1 MPAFG
6 ESVLRYQDGVTV
18 MDSLE
23 SKVAVITGAASG
35 IGWGMAREFGREG
48 MRVVLSDVSEER
60 LNNAVAE
67 LQSDGIECIGEV
79 ADVRSAAAVDAL
91 ARTAVEAYGQV
102 HVICNNAGVGVFG
115 RQWEL
120 SEQDWAWAIDIC
132 LWGVINGVR
141 AFVPRMLASGAPCH
155 VVNTASMGGLLSA
168 PFVGPYATAK
178 HAVVGLSKSLRAEL
192 GGTNVGVT
200 LVCPGNVR
208 TDVARTMRERH
219 HGQRRGGSTDLDAF
233 LGLLETGLQDENA
246 MDPADVGKLVV
257 QAIKANQFWLLPN
270 GAPQLP
276 LVEAD
281 FDEMRSSSCSFV
293 TE

>member
-1 MPAFG
+1 
-6 ESVLRYQDGVTV
+6 
-18 MDSLE
+18 MDCLK

-35 IGWGMAREFGREG
+35 IGLAIAREFGRQG

-60 LNNAVAE
+60 LNNAVTLVASE
-67 LQSDGIECIGEV
+67 GTECIGEI
-79 ADVRSAAAVDAL
+79 ADVRRVEAVEAL
-91 ARTAVEAYGQV
+91 AQAAGAAYGQV
-102 HVICNNAGVGVFG
+102 HVICNNAGAGVFG

-132 LWGVINGVR
+132 LWGVVNGVR
-141 AFVPRMLASGAPCH
+141 AFVPRMLSSGEPCH
-155 VVNTASMGGLLSA
+155 VLNTASMGGLLSA

-208 TDVARTMRERH
+208 TDVARRMREQRD
-219 HGQRRGGSTDLDAF
+219 GQGRGRGTDLDDF
-233 LGLLETGLQDENA
+233 LSFLESGLQDENA

-257 QAIKANQFWLLPN
+257 QAIKTNQFWLLPN
-270 GAPQLP
+270 GASQLP
-276 LVEAD
+276 LAEAD
-281 FDEMRSSSCSFV
+281 FEEMRHSISSLA
-293 TE
+293 E

>member
-1 MPAFG
+1 
-6 ESVLRYQDGVTV
+6 
-18 MDSLE
+18 MDTLE
-23 SKVAVITGAASG
+23 SKVAVVTGAASG
-35 IGWGMAREFGREG
+35 IGLGMAREFGHEG
-48 MRVVLSDVSEER
+48 MRVVLSDVSEEC
-60 LNNAVAE
+60 LNKAVTD
-67 LQSDGIECIGEV
+67 LQSEGIECIGQI
-79 ADVRSAAAVDAL
+79 ADVRSVEAVEALACAAVD
-91 ARTAVEAYGQV
+91 TYGQV
-102 HVICNNAGVGVFG
+102 HVLCNNAGVGVFG

-120 SEQDWAWAIDIC
+120 SEQDWALAIDIC

-141 AFVPRMLASGAPCH
+141 VFVPRMLASGVRCH

-168 PFVGPYATAK
+168 PFVGPYAAAK
-178 HAVVGLSKSLRAEL
+178 HAVVGLSRSLRVEL

-208 TDVARTMRERH
+208 TNVARAMREQRD
-219 HGQRRGGSTDLDAF
+219 GQRRGGSADLDDF
-233 LGLLETGLQDENA
+233 LNFLESGLQDESA

-270 GAPQLP
+270 GGPQLP

-281 FDEMRSSSCSFV
+281 FEQMRSSSSSLA

>member
-1 MPAFG
+1 
-6 ESVLRYQDGVTV
+6 
-18 MDSLE
+18 MDTLE

-35 IGWGMAREFGREG
+35 IGLGMAREFGHEG
-48 MRVVLSDVSEER
+48 MRVVLSDVSEEC
-60 LNNAVAE
+60 LNKAVTD
-67 LQSDGIECIGEV
+67 LQSQGIECIGQI
-79 ADVRSAAAVDAL
+79 ADVRSVEALEALACAAVD
-91 ARTAVEAYGQV
+91 TYGQV
-102 HVICNNAGVGVFG
+102 HVLCNNAGVGVFG

-120 SEQDWAWAIDIC
+120 SEHDWAWAIDIC

-141 AFVPRMLASGAPCH
+141 VFVPRMLASEAPCH

-178 HAVVGLSKSLRAEL
+178 HAVVGLSKSLRVEL
-192 GGTNVGVT
+192 GDTNVGVT

-208 TDVARTMRERH
+208 TNVARTMREQRNS
-219 HGQRRGGSTDLDAF
+219 QRRGGSTDLDDF
-233 LGLLETGLQDENA
+233 LNFLESGLQEESA

-281 FDEMRSSSCSFV
+281 FEQMRSSSSSLA

>member
-1 MPAFG
+1 
-6 ESVLRYQDGVTV
+6 
-18 MDSLE
+18 MDSLK

-35 IGWGMAREFGREG
+35 IGLGMAREFGHQG

-60 LNNAVAE
+60 LNPAVSE
-67 LQSDGIECIGEV
+67 LQSDGIECFGQI

-91 ARTAVEAYGQV
+91 AQTALDTYGQV
-102 HVICNNAGVGVFG
+102 HVLCNNAGVVAFG

-120 SEQDWAWAIDIC
+120 SDQDWAWVIDIC

-141 AFVPRMLASGAPCH
+141 AFVPRMLASGEPCH

-168 PFVGPYATAK
+168 PFVGPYAAAK
-178 HAVVGLSKSLRAEL
+178 HAVVGLSKSLRMEL

-200 LVCPGNVR
+200 LVCPGNIR
-208 TDVARTMRERH
+208 TSLARSMRERH
-219 HGQRRGGSTDLDAF
+219 DSQGRGGTDLDAF
-233 LGLLETGLQDENA
+233 LDLLETGAQDENS
-246 MDPADVGKLVV
+246 MDPDDVGKLVV
-257 QAIKANQFWLLPN
+257 QAIKTNQFWLLPN

-276 LVEAD
+276 LVEDD
-281 FDEMRSSSCSFV
+281 FEEMRSSSSSLV

>member
-1 MPAFG
+1 M
-6 ESVLRYQDGVTV
+6 E
-18 MDSLE
+18 SLE

-35 IGWGMAREFGREG
+35 IGLGMAREFGHEG
-48 MRVVLSDVSEER
+48 MRVVLSDVSDEG
-60 LNNAVAE
+60 LNNAVTD
-67 LQSDGIECIGEV
+67 LQSEGIDCIGQI
-79 ADVRSAAAVDAL
+79 ADVRNVEAVEAL
-91 ARTAVEAYGQV
+91 ARVAADTYGQV
-102 HVICNNAGVGVFG
+102 HLVCNNAGVGVFG

-120 SEQDWAWAIDIC
+120 SEQDWALAIDVC

-141 AFVPRMLASGAPCH
+141 VFVPRMLASGVQCH

-168 PFVGPYATAK
+168 PFVGPYAAAK
-178 HAVVGLSKSLRAEL
+178 HAVVGLSKSLRVEL
-192 GGTNVGVT
+192 GGTNVSVT

-208 TDVARTMRERH
+208 TNVARAMREQRDS
-219 HGQRRGGSTDLDAF
+219 QRRGGSTDLDDF
-233 LGLLETGLQDENA
+233 LNFLESGLQDESA

-257 QAIKANQFWLLPN
+257 QAVKTNQFWLLPN

-281 FDEMRSSSCSFV
+281 FEEMRSSSSSLV

>member
-1 MPAFG
+1 
-6 ESVLRYQDGVTV
+6 

-35 IGWGMAREFGREG
+35 IGLGMAREFGYEG
-48 MRVVLSDVSEER
+48 MRVVLSDVSEEH
-60 LNNAVAE
+60 LNNAVTE
-67 LQSDGIECIGEV
+67 LQSEDIVCIGAI
-79 ADVRSAAAVDAL
+79 ADVRSAEAVEALARAAVDA
-91 ARTAVEAYGQV
+91 YGQV
-102 HVICNNAGVGVFG
+102 DVLCNNAGVGVFG

-120 SEQDWAWAIDIC
+120 SEQDWALAIDIC

-141 AFVPRMLASGAPCH
+141 AFVPRMLTSGVQCH

-168 PFVGPYATAK
+168 PFVGPYAAAK
-178 HAVVGLSKSLRAEL
+178 HAVVGLSKSLRVEL

-208 TDVARTMRERH
+208 TNVARAMREQRD
-219 HGQRRGGSTDLDAF
+219 GQRRGGSTDLDDF
-233 LGLLETGLQDENA
+233 LDFLESGLQDESA

-257 QAIKANQFWLLPN
+257 QAIKTNHFWLLPN
-270 GAPQLP
+270 SAPQLP

-281 FDEMRSSSCSFV
+281 FEEMRSSSSLLV

>member
-1 MPAFG
+1 M
-6 ESVLRYQDGVTV
+6 E
-18 MDSLE
+18 SLE
-23 SKVAVITGAASG
+23 AKVAVITGAASG
-35 IGWGMAREFGREG
+35 IGLGMAREFGREG
-48 MRVVLSDVSEER
+48 MRVVLSDVSEEH
-60 LNNAVAE
+60 LNNTVTE

-91 ARTAVEAYGQV
+91 AQTAVETYGQV

-120 SEQDWAWAIDIC
+120 SEQDWAWAVDIC

-141 AFVPRMLASGAPCH
+141 AFVPRMLDSEVPCH

-219 HGQRRGGSTDLDAF
+219 DAQRRGGSADLDAF
-233 LGLLETGLQDENA
+233 LNLLATGLQDENA

-257 QAIKANQFWLLPN
+257 QAIKTNQFWLLPN

-276 LVEAD
+276 MVEAD
-281 FDEMRSSSCSFV
+281 FEEMRSSSSSFV

>member
-1 MPAFG
+1 
-6 ESVLRYQDGVTV
+6 

-23 SKVAVITGAASG
+23 SKVAVVTGAASG
-35 IGWGMAREFGREG
+35 IGLGMARQFGHEG

-60 LNNAVAE
+60 LNKAVTE
-67 LQSDGIECIGEV
+67 LQSDGIDCFGEI
-79 ADVRSAAAVDAL
+79 ADVRSAGAVDAL
-91 ARTAVEAYGQV
+91 AQAAVDTYEPV
-102 HVICNNAGVGVFG
+102 HVVCNNAGVGVFG

-120 SEQDWAWAIDIC
+120 SQHDWAWAIDIC

-141 AFVPRMLASGAPCH
+141 AFVPKMLASGEPCH

-178 HAVVGLSKSLRAEL
+178 HAVVGLSKSLRVEL

-208 TDVARTMRERH
+208 TNVARMLREQH
-219 HGQRRGGSTDLDAF
+219 NGQRRGDRTDLDAF
-233 LGLLETGLQDENA
+233 LDLLESGVQDENA

-257 QAIKANQFWLLPN
+257 QAIKTNQFWLLPN
-270 GAPQLP
+270 GAPRLP
-276 LVEAD
+276 MVEDD
-281 FDEMRSSSCSFV
+281 FEQMRSSICSHV
-293 TE
+293 AE

>member
-1 MPAFG
+1 
-6 ESVLRYQDGVTV
+6 
-18 MDSLE
+18 MDCLE

-35 IGWGMAREFGREG
+35 IGLAIAREFGRQG

-60 LNNAVAE
+60 LNNAVTEVASE
-67 LQSDGIECIGEV
+67 GTECMGEI
-79 ADVRSAAAVDAL
+79 ADVRSAEAVEALAQAAVD
-91 ARTAVEAYGQV
+91 TYGQV
-102 HVICNNAGVGVFG
+102 HVICNNAGAGVFG

-120 SEQDWAWAIDIC
+120 SGQDWAWAIDIC
-132 LWGVINGVR
+132 LWGVVNGVR
-141 AFVPRMLASGAPCH
+141 AFVPRMLASGEQCH

-178 HAVVGLSKSLRAEL
+178 HAVGLSKSLRVEL
-192 GGTNVGVT
+192 GDTKVGVT

-208 TDVARTMRERH
+208 TDVARRMRE
-219 HGQRRGGSTDLDAF
+219 QRDSQSRGGGTDLDDF
-233 LGLLETGLQDENA
+233 LNFLESGLQDENA

-257 QAIKANQFWLLPN
+257 QAIKTNQFWLLPN

-281 FDEMRSSSCSFV
+281 FEQMRHSISSLAA
-293 TE
+293 E

>member
-1 MPAFG
+1 
-6 ESVLRYQDGVTV
+6 
-18 MDSLE
+18 MDTLE
-23 SKVAVITGAASG
+23 SKVAVVTGAASG
-35 IGWGMAREFGREG
+35 IGLGMARAFGHEG
-48 MRVVLSDVSEER
+48 MRVVLCDVSDER
-60 LNNAVAE
+60 LNDAVTDLRSE
-67 LQSDGIECIGEV
+67 GIECIRQI
-79 ADVRSAAAVDAL
+79 ADVRSLEAVEALAHAAVD
-91 ARTAVEAYGQV
+91 TYGQLHLV
-102 HVICNNAGVGVFG
+102 CNNAGVGVFG

-120 SEQDWAWAIDIC
+120 SEQDWALAIDVS

-141 AFVPRMLASGAPCH
+141 VFVPRMLASGVQCH

-168 PFVGPYATAK
+168 PFVGPYAAAK
-178 HAVVGLSKSLRAEL
+178 HGVVGLSKSLRLEL

-208 TDVARTMRERH
+208 TNVARAMREQRD
-219 HGQRRGGSTDLDAF
+219 GQRRGGSADLDDF
-233 LGLLETGLQDENA
+233 LNFLESGLQDESA

-257 QAIKANQFWLLPN
+257 QAIKTDQFWLLPN

-281 FDEMRSSSCSFV
+281 FKEMRSSSSLLV

>member
-1 MPAFG
+1 M
-6 ESVLRYQDGVTV
+6 ET
-18 MDSLE
+18 LE

-35 IGWGMAREFGREG
+35 IGLGMARAFGHEG
-48 MRVVLSDVSEER
+48 MRVVLSDVSNER
-60 LNNAVAE
+60 LNEAVTDLRSE
-67 LQSDGIECIGEV
+67 GIDCIGQI
-79 ADVRSAAAVDAL
+79 ADVRSL
-91 ARTAVEAYGQV
+91 KAVEALAGSALDSYGQV
-102 HVICNNAGVGVFG
+102 HVVCNNAGVGVFG

-120 SEQDWAWAIDIC
+120 SDQDWALAIDVC

-141 AFVPRMLASGAPCH
+141 VFVPRMLASGVQCH

-168 PFVGPYATAK
+168 PFVGPYAAAK
-178 HAVVGLSKSLRAEL
+178 HGVVGLSKSLRVEL

-208 TDVARTMRERH
+208 TNVARTMREQRD
-219 HGQRRGGSTDLDAF
+219 GQRRGDSRDLDDF
-233 LGLLETGLQDENA
+233 LNFLESGLQDDSA

-257 QAIKANQFWLLPN
+257 QAIQANQFWLLPN

-281 FDEMRSSSCSFV
+281 FEQMRSSSSSIA